1 MNEQVTTKPGV
12 YLSVVIP
19 AYNEEKRLPATLNSV
34 IGYLSR
40 QKYSSEILVVDDGSK
55 DGTRDVVAKFIQSQ
69 NWKSGVLQSGIQNV
83 ACITYPDGQNHGKG
97 YAVRFGMLAAKG
109 KFRVFM
115 DADNSTTIDH
125 VERFFPIFKTEDYD
139 VVIGSRHLNESD
151 VEVHQVWY
159 KEMAGDL
166 GNIFIRMM
174 AVPGVYDTQAGF
186 KMFKAEVVEKVF
198 PLLTIDRWGF
208 DIEILAAARRQGY
221 RIKEA
226 PITWINDPNS
236 KVSAK
241 AYVEVLG
248 EVIRIRRNMWRGI
261 YNA

>member
-1 MNEQVTTKPGV
+1 
-12 YLSVVIP
+12 
-19 AYNEEKRLPATLNSV
+19 
-34 IGYLSR
+34 
-40 QKYSSEILVVDDGSK
+40 
-55 DGTRDVVAKFIQSQ
+55 
-69 NWKSGVLQSGIQNV
+69 
-83 ACITYPDGQNHGKG
+83 
-97 YAVRFGMLAAKG
+97 
-109 KFRVFM
+109 
-115 DADNSTTIDH
+115 
-125 VERFFPIFKTEDYD
+125 
-139 VVIGSRHLNESD
+139 
-151 VEVHQVWY
+151 
-159 KEMAGDL
+159 
-166 GNIFIRMM
+166 
-174 AVPGVYDTQAGF
+174 
-186 KMFKAEVVEKVF
+186 MFKAEVVEKVF